1 MRPLWICGFPRSG
14 STIVQSVLDSSPNIS
29 CTNEQSYIHLMHDV
43 YRMACP
49 RIHTEAFSLPRQDF
63 ELLLQQIKKH
73 WPKAFWDYH
82 KLRKPKAE
90 VCGDKLPAQIKYI
103 DWIRDWFPDSKFI
116 ITYRNK
122 KSCVE
127 SMRKNI
133 IDYQDKHEKYAVNA
147 YNNYQMLF
155 DQQKDK
161 EDVLQVNLDEIT
173 KDNVN
178 NLFNKI
184 SKFLDVDTQFN
195 IDLVV

>member
-1 MRPLWICGFPRSG
+1 
-14 STIVQSVLDSSPNIS
+14 
-29 CTNEQSYIHLMHDV
+29 MHDV